1 METRAG
7 IVNSALHGL
16 SAGSAGFL
24 ADRQFVFLALTNLLA
39 FILAVALAGADFV
52 GAYNLQSMAAQLPE
66 LGLLALGVM
75 LAMVSGNGGIDLSG
89 IALANL
95 SGVLATMQHNWI
107 GKSYGME
114 LDFTYEIDGQ
124 ADKLNVF
131 TTRPDTLMGVSYL
144 AISAEHPLAKY
155 ASHQNPAIDE
165 FCKLCKQGSVAE
177 ADLAK
182 TEKLGM
188 DTGLFAKHPITGDDV
203 PIWVAN
209 YVLMSYGSG
218 AVMGV
223 PAHDER
229 DFLKTTASRFT
240 TV

>member
-95 SGVLATMQHNWI
+95 SGVLAGLAASHCIPADEAPMLYTGAFLALALLAGGI
-107 GKSYGME
+107 GGMLNGALIAWGRLTPILATLGTQLFFTGIAVVLTNGSALRLGYIE
-114 LDFTYEIDGQ
+114 PLDAFG
-124 ADKLNVF
+124 NS
-131 TTRPDTLMGVSYL
+131 TLGGLPICFIAFLSVAAAL
-144 AISAEHPLAKY
+144 ALAGLGAEH
-155 ASHQNPAIDE
+155 
-165 FCKLCKQGSVAE
+165 FGAE
-177 ADLAK
+177 Q
-182 TEKLGM
+182 
-188 DTGLFAKHPITGDDV
+188 I
-203 PIWVAN
+203 
-209 YVLMSYGSG
+209 
-218 AVMGV
+218 
-223 PAHDER
+223 ER
-229 DFLKTTASRFT
+229 R
-240 TV
+240 V